1 MTSNEALKK
10 YQNVEIE
17 LLLADVLKK
26 PREFLFMHPE
36 FILTSKHLNILS
48 KYIKRRKQGEPIAY
62 ILGYKDFMGLRFKVN
77 KDVLIPRPETEWL
90 VEKIVQSEKLKVKSG
105 RIRILDLGTGSGCI
119 IISLAKLLSTKH
131 LALSTS
137 FYASDISKKALAIAK
152 ANAKENGV
160 KIQFIHSD
168 ILQNIRISFDV
179 IVANLP
185 YVSRKDYRLLIKDLR
200 YEPKGA
206 LVDPV
211 RDFDIYKRFFEQVP
225 AHLNPGGV
233 ILLEIDPKSKPVL
246 SKYAKRYLPASRF
259 AFYRDLNKLWRYME
273 IKT

>member
-90 VEKIVQSEKLKVKSG
+90 GGKIVQSEKWQNQNP
-105 RIRILDLGTGSGCI
+105 RPWHRQWM
-119 IISLAKLLSTKH
+119 
-131 LALSTS
+131 
-137 FYASDISKKALAIAK
+137 YYYQPR
-152 ANAKENGV
+152 
-160 KIQFIHSD
+160 KI
-168 ILQNIRISFDV
+168 
-179 IVANLP
+179 
-185 YVSRKDYRLLIKDLR
+185 
-200 YEPKGA
+200 
-206 LVDPV
+206 
-211 RDFDIYKRFFEQVP
+211 
-225 AHLNPGGV
+225 
-233 ILLEIDPKSKPVL
+233 
-246 SKYAKRYLPASRF
+246 
-259 AFYRDLNKLWRYME
+259 
-273 IKT
+273 T